1 MVALIGTVMS
11 SALLGG
17 AGEVVAVEEA
27 GWCCLTEYQNPR
39 MDLCPGPAGNELEMR
54 SGGEV
59 PRVEGLDGEHPG
71 LSGGERGEAGWLGD
85 AAGLVEE
92 E

>member
-1 MVALIGTVMS
+1 MVALIGRVMS

-27 GWCCLTEYQNPR
+27 GWCCLTEYQSPR

-54 SGGEV
+54 SEEEV
-59 PRVEGLDGEHPG
+59 PRVEGLDGERLG
-71 LSGGERGEAGWLGD
+71 LSGGERGEAGWLGA